1 MQSNVGA
8 PFYSDFKVDENLEW
22 QMSRA
27 EKYCLINIL
36 EHIRPNVA
44 IEIGTYKGGSLQVLN
59 KLAQHVY
66 SIDISSAPEKFLASK
81 FPKVNFRIGESHST
95 IRNVFQEIEQIGL
108 TLDFI
113 LVDGDHTTKAV
124 RQDLEAILSYPH
136 KHPITIILHDSFNPQ
151 SRKGIKSVN
160 YMNYPS
166 VSYVELDYITG
177 SFWHNNTYREMWGGF
192 AMIKIDP
199 LNKMPLRFMASQE
212 NLFRR
217 AYWSSIHIIKDPF
230 HFLVPIKQAIFRK
243 LGIKQR
249 IDIYNEF

>member
-1 MQSNVGA
+1 MHSNVGI
-8 PFYSDFKVDENLEW
+8 PFFSAFTIDEDLEW

-27 EKYCLINIL
+27 EKYCFINLL
-36 EHIRPNVA
+36 EHIRPNAA

-59 KLAQHVY
+59 HFSNNVY
-66 SIDISSAPEKFLASK
+66 SIDISNAPARFLSDK
-81 FPKVNFRIGESHST
+81 FPNVNFRIGESHTT
-95 IRNVFQEIEQIGL
+95 ITKVFKEIELAGL

-124 RQDLEAILSYPH
+124 QQDLLAILAYPH

-151 SRKGIKSVN
+151 SRRGIKSIN
-160 YMNYPS
+160 YKAYPS
-166 VSYVELDYITG
+166 VAYVELDYITG

-199 LNKMPLRFMASQE
+199 FNTKPLVYMASQE
-212 NLFRR
+212 HLFQR
-217 AYWSSIHIIKDPF
+217 AYWSSLHLIKDPF
-230 HFLVPIKQAIFRK
+230 HFLVPLKQAIFRR

-249 IDIYNEF
+249 IDIYDEF

>member
-1 MQSNVGA
+1 MKSNVGI
-8 PFYSDFKVDENLEW
+8 PFYSDFKIDESLEW

-27 EKYCLINIL
+27 EKYCLINLL

-59 KLAQHVY
+59 QLCKKVY
-66 SIDISSAPEKFLASK
+66 SIDISSAPEKFLANK
-81 FPKVNFRIGESHST
+81 FPNVNFRIGESHTT
-95 IRNVFQEIEQIGL
+95 ITKVFKEIEQLGL

-124 RQDLEAILSYPH
+124 QQDLKAILSYPH
-136 KHPITIILHDSFNPQ
+136 QHPIIIILHDSFNPQ
-151 SRKGIKSVN
+151 SRKGIQSIN
-160 YMNYPS
+160 YKDYPS

-192 AMIKIDP
+192 ALIKIDP
-199 LNKMPLRFMASQE
+199 YNTKPLTYMASQE
-212 NLFRR
+212 RLFKR
-217 AYWSSIHIIKDPF
+217 AYWSSLHIIKDPF

-249 IDIYNEF
+249 IDIYEEF